1 MSALSRCREGLRSI
15 RSIRAV
21 THAVSGRR
29 DKEIAVR
36 DMTMTF
42 LICLLLVAG
51 LAGMPARADEASL
64 GVAEQ
69 VKARKAWMAALSQC
83 PADVMTWRRPVPAGR
98 DLCLSIGDDAC
109 LRKCVSGDAGA
120 CYWLALSVQ
129 EKTEKPVSEAL
140 FQRACT
146 LGIASGCTNRAAGM
160 FVATQDDPSVLTC
173 TYRSFERSC
182 ALGDAWGCTMQGLQ
196 LVRGLGVE
204 PDADEALRVLQGAC
218 RNGEEDPACQSGQAL
233 RQEIKARKR

>member
-15 RSIRAV
+15 LSMRALA
-21 THAVSGRR
+21 HAVSGSRG
-29 DKEIAVR
+29 KEVAVR
-36 DMTMTF
+36 DTTMTS
-42 LICLLLVAG
+42 LVGLLLIAA
-51 LAGMPARADEASL
+51 LAGMPARADEVSL
-64 GVAEQ
+64 GVAQQ

-98 DLCLSIGDDAC
+98 NLCPAIGDDAC
-109 LRKCVSGDAGA
+109 MRKCVSGDAGA
-120 CYWLALSVQ
+120 CYWLAQSVQ
-129 EKTEKPVSEAL
+129 EKAEKPVSEAL

-160 FVATQDDPSVLTC
+160 LAVKDDASVLAC
-173 TYRSFERSC
+173 TYRSFERTC

-218 RNGEEDPACQSGQAL
+218 RNGEDDPACQSGQAL
-233 RQEIKARKR
+233 RQEIKARK